1 VNQGQDEGADQGQ
14 GQGAMDLVQRRER
27 WAAAASR
34 GRILL
39 FVAVILLVLFL
50 AGRRNPA
57 FALGVVLFVLGI
69 LISVILHEAGHFL
82 TAKKFGMKA
91 TQFFVGFG
99 PTIWSRVWG
108 ETEYGLKA
116 LPFGAFVRITGMT
129 RLEEVEVEDEP
140 RAMSNKPYWQR
151 AIVMV
156 AGSFMHFALA
166 FVLLLFLALGIGQAN
181 DNTTTIGSVSPCV
194 PASLKAFDQGSCKNS
209 LGAAPAQ
216 RAGIKPGD
224 KIIAIDGKPVHN
236 WTQLGTAIRARP
248 AGQPMEV
255 TVLRN
260 GQTLTLTARPAIV
273 PGRHG
278 AYLGIGDAV
287 IFQRTSPIGAV
298 TFAGSAFGQVVV
310 GSAEAV
316 AKLPAALP
324 DLFAKDRSKT
334 PAANVSSMVGAADIA
349 GQAVSSS
356 GGWRYAVSDL
366 LLILISINIF
376 IGAVNLLPLLP
387 LDGGHLAVIFYEQIR
402 SWLARLRGKPDPG
415 LVDLQKLI
423 PVSVGVF
430 ALLIG
435 LGVLLMAAD
444 IFNPV
449 HLVQ

>member
-1 VNQGQDEGADQGQ
+1 MSQDQGQ
-14 GQGAMDLVQRRER
+14 GQAQGQGQGRPATDASPGRMAAMRVLLAI
-27 WAAAASR
+27 AAT
-34 GRILL
+34 
-39 FVAVILLVLFL
+39 LLVLFL
-50 AGRRNPA
+50 GVRHSPA
-57 FALGVVLFVLGI
+57 FVLGIVLFVLGI

-99 PTIWSRVWG
+99 PTLWSTTRG
-108 ETEYGLKA
+108 ETEYGIKT

-129 RLEEVEVEDEP
+129 TLDEVDPEDEP
-140 RAMSNKPYWQR
+140 RAMRNKPAWQR

-166 FVLLLFLALGIGQAN
+166 FVLLLFLAIGIGQAN
-181 DNTTTIGSVSPCV
+181 DNTTTIGSISPCV
-194 PASLKAFDQGSCKNS
+194 PASLKAFDQGSCTGS
-209 LGAAPAQ
+209 RGAAPAKS
-216 RAGIKPGD
+216 AGIKPGD
-224 KIIAIDGKPVHN
+224 KIVAIDGKPVHN

-248 AGQPMEV
+248 PGQQMAV
-255 TVLRN
+255 TVERD
-260 GQTLTLTARPAIV
+260 GQELTLHATPKTV
-273 PGRHG
+273 PGRNG
-278 AYLGIGDAV
+278 SYLGIGDAV
-287 IFQRTSPIGAV
+287 IFTRSNPIAAV

-316 AKLPAALP
+316 AKLPAAIP
-324 DLFAKDRSKT
+324 DLFAKDRAKT

-349 GQAVSSS
+349 GQAVASS

-387 LDGGHLAVIFYEQIR
+387 LDGGHLAVLFYERIR
-402 SWLARLRGKPDPG
+402 AWLARLRGKPDPG
-415 LVDLQKLI
+415 LVDLQKLV

-430 ALLIG
+430 VLLIG
-435 LGVLLMAAD
+435 LAVLLMAAD

-449 HLVQ
+449 HLPQ